1 MKRQYIQGSP
11 IWTVALDC
19 PEPGGALTSKQIED
33 RVFGAIGRSSSEV
46 HKYAL

>member
-1 MKRQYIQGSP
+1 MGKPSSSQDFPTNDAIETRE
-11 IWTVALDC
+11 AL
-19 PEPGGALTSKQIED
+19 ASKQIED